1 MPILPFCG
9 TIYNPD
15 KFTNLSEIIAPP
27 YDVITPEERRF
38 LLSLSKYNSARLILG
53 DEKTGDFFEDEF
65 YTGTKELIKQWHEEK
80 ILCKREQPGLFFLHQ
95 FFTGPDGEQH
105 IRKGF
110 IALMPIEDIGPETVR
125 AHEKTHKGPINDR
138 LRLTATTKVNFSQI
152 FFTYQDSENRI
163 IHLLD
168 EAVPKAIH
176 KIDGKNEDTGVENIC
191 YLIEDEDVIEE
202 VQVLMEDKPVFIAD
216 GHHRYETLTQY
227 RDQRLEETGLSEID
241 ANYIMAYFACAQDVG
256 LKVYP
261 THRTIRDLPD
271 FSYQILLDKIMKY
284 FTVEPIDAEDVELG
298 ADHRN
303 LIMSD
308 EEDKISSELPF
319 PEGAPRDLKVSFEF
333 FPPKTEK
340 MSEMLWAS
348 IQRLE
353 PLQPRFVSVTY
364 GAGGGQRDRSFAAI
378 ETVAKHADCPIAA
391 HLTCVGVS
399 RDDATEV
406 YDGLYYING
415 HDLFDFCASRL
426 SPNVVVQND
435 SPLPDWTF
443 YVRRENQS
451 T

>member
-308 EEDKISSELPF
+308 EEGEPLLLRFKEEAFNDLRHTLKDPILAEMDTVIL
-319 PEGAPRDLKVSFEF
+319 EEIVLKEILGLTDDDIEHHRYIEYHRDLDDFWKALRTGSQVGWIMNYPDNNILFEIGGRGLRLPQKSTFF
-333 FPPKTEK
+333 FPKLPTGMVFRE
-340 MSEMLWAS
+340 
-348 IQRLE
+348 LE
-353 PLQPRFVSVTY
+353 
-364 GAGGGQRDRSFAAI
+364 D
-378 ETVAKHADCPIAA
+378 
-391 HLTCVGVS
+391 
-399 RDDATEV
+399 
-406 YDGLYYING
+406 
-415 HDLFDFCASRL
+415 
-426 SPNVVVQND
+426 
-435 SPLPDWTF
+435 
-443 YVRRENQS
+443 
-451 T
+451 

>member
-308 EEDKISSELPF
+308 EEGEPLLLRFKEEAFNDLRHTLKDPILAEMDTVIL
-319 PEGAPRDLKVSFEF
+319 EEIVLKEILGLTDDDIEHHRYIEYHRDLDDFWKALRTGSQVGWIMNYPDNNILFEIGGRGLRLPQKSTFF
-333 FPPKTEK
+333 FPKLPTGVVFRE
-340 MSEMLWAS
+340 
-348 IQRLE
+348 LE
-353 PLQPRFVSVTY
+353 
-364 GAGGGQRDRSFAAI
+364 D
-378 ETVAKHADCPIAA
+378 
-391 HLTCVGVS
+391 
-399 RDDATEV
+399 
-406 YDGLYYING
+406 
-415 HDLFDFCASRL
+415 
-426 SPNVVVQND
+426 
-435 SPLPDWTF
+435 
-443 YVRRENQS
+443 
-451 T
+451 